1 MKLTTYNHVLVGVTV
16 AVETAGCTTEEKVL
30 VVAILAVSH
39 LVLDA
44 IPHMHFYDYNRL
56 KETLPG
62 AIFELGGG
70 LIVLLAS
77 IWHLTNINSW
87 WLVTCVA
94 SASLVDF
101 LVAAKIRKIIRLN
114 KIAHWWEKRVSSRA
128 LIPYETV
135 QTIIMF
141 GLLWLVIK

>member
-1 MKLTTYNHVLVGVTV
+1 MLTTYNHVLLGVT
-16 AVETAGCTTEEKVL
+16 AGAWTAGCTTGEKVL

-70 LIVLLAS
+70 LIVLLVS
-77 IWHLTNINSW
+77 VFLCLTKISHL
-87 WLVTCVA
+87 WLVSCVL
-94 SASLVDF
+94 SANLVDF

-128 LIPYETV
+128 LISYEVV
-135 QTIIMF
+135 QTIILF
-141 GLLWLVIK
+141 GLLWKVIK